1 MISTVHATEIL
12 LLILG
17 VISVLAAIPQLYT
30 LWQVKASDQF
40 NLFSWFVWF
49 GYQATSCVYSYSIR
63 AYVYFGVNIAWTLFY
78 ALMLVLIIKFRD

>member
-1 MISTVHATEIL
+1 MQATEIL

-17 VISVLAAIPQLYT
+17 TLSVLAAIPQLYT

-49 GYQATSCVYSYSIR
+49 AFLATSSVYSYGIH
-63 AYVYFGVNIAWTLFY
+63 AYVYFGINVAWTVFY
-78 ALMLVLIIKFRD
+78 ALMMVLIIKYRD

>member
-1 MISTVHATEIL
+1 MQATEIA

-17 VISVLAAIPQLYT
+17 TLSVIAAIPQLYT

-49 GYQATSCVYSYSIR
+49 VYQISAGVYSYAIH
-63 AYVYFGVNIAWTLFY
+63 AYVYFGVNVAWALFY
-78 ALMLVLIIKFRD
+78 AVMLVLIIKFRD